1 MSEHSD
7 FIRGTCTDM
16 CPARERRLREREGLL
31 HILELPEGCRLHP
44 PPKANPQL
52 TVKSFSRSAAGQL
65 APRRDELRPPAVLQK
80 TVHYLLKDVAQRQEV
95 DWCVVYD
102 FVFDRLRAVR
112 QDLVI
117 QGLNPKHGIMILEPI
132 VRFHCYAGYRL
143 CSQPASKFDATIN
156 HTHLLECLTR
166 LLVLYDEV
174 QQCCHVSEE
183 RREME
188 ALYLLV
194 ALGDGQALTRALQLP
209 TKLRRRGVVHTALV
223 MSLAMWNGNY
233 ARVCALIPQLP
244 PLLMCAAALQ
254 LPNIRRR
261 ALQVMSHAYSC
272 RNLTFPLD
280 ALQSLL
286 LYRSCKETASDCQ
299 RHGFTVEGSSVVFSR
314 AAFRADVRGA
324 CQQLDC
330 VDTALESCSLP
341 SLLLHSKQ

>member
-209 TKLRRRGVVHTALV
+209 TKLRR
-223 MSLAMWNGNY
+223 
-233 ARVCALIPQLP
+233 
-244 PLLMCAAALQ
+244 
-254 LPNIRRR
+254 